1 MKTYNIVIASDH
13 SGYELKSE
21 IINYLEQKSLKVYD
35 CGTNNTQTVDY
46 PDYAKKVVDIIIEKS
61 APIGIL
67 ISDTGIGMSIAANR
81 SSEIRAALCHNMLTA
96 ENAKAHN
103 DANILIFGAK
113 TIDYKIVFDI
123 IDKFLTTKFEG
134 GRHNV
139 RLLKIK

>member
-21 IINYLEQKSLKVYD
+21 IINYLEQKSLKIYD

-81 SSEIRAALCHNMLTA
+81 NSEIRAALCNNILTA

-103 DANILIFGAK
+103 DANILILGAK
-113 TIDYKIVFDI
+113 TIDPKIVCDI
-123 IDKFLTTKFEG
+123 IDKFLTTQFEG
-134 GRHNV
+134 GRHST
-139 RLLKIK
+139 RLSKIK